1 MVILTRLLFMTQY
14 RDSTVTALL
23 YVQPVG
29 GSPPPKMKS
38 KILRHWQHR
47 RPHGL
52 HRSPFH
58 RSLVP
63 ALWAAG
69 TGKGLLS
76 HIPPSRGG
84 WCRSPSGCCH
94 PEKWRERSWE
104 KGQKPKR
111 YSHKEGRLWG
121 GYTLYLSQQ
130 SNGHY
135 ITANIHNNPLWK
147 WVNHKHTAEG
157 KWLLRRI
164 MYLLPCFRLVAAPSE
179 ADELKH
185 PPKANTATADSSVR
199 TGIGRWSEALSKSNL
214 SFFKR
219 DIAGGVLH
227 YSERKRRS
235 CFSCD

>member
-1 MVILTRLLFMTQY
+1 MVYSYTIVIYDTIQGQY
-14 RDSTVTALL
+14 GHSLAVCTIC
-23 YVQPVG
+23 G

-164 MYLLPCFRLVAAPSE
+164 MYLLDGVGHAGSL
-179 ADELKH
+179 
-185 PPKANTATADSSVR
+185 
-199 TGIGRWSEALSKSNL
+199 TGMQGY
-214 SFFKR
+214 
-219 DIAGGVLH
+219 GGCPV
-227 YSERKRRS
+227 SG
-235 CFSCD
+235 